1 MRNADVQELF
11 ELVQVGDVVELQT
24 GPIEGEGQY

>member
-1 MRNADVQELF
+1 MRNADVEELF

-24 GPIEGEGQY
+24 EPVEGGGE